1 MDRQKILNDFGFNF
15 KMERMRQK
23 LTQDDIVEK
32 TDFSKAYISNVENGR
47 HDLSMVNALIL
58 ARVLGKTIEELI
70 GQVCVYDGIAALL
83 LPARNDNCHRED
95 GHPQFLTPAIAGL

>member
-23 LTQDDIVEK
+23 LTQDDVAEK
-32 TDFSKAYISNVENGR
+32 TEFSKSYISNVENGR

-58 ARVLGKTIEELI
+58 AKVLGKTIEELI
-70 GQVCVYDGIAALL
+70 G
-83 LPARNDNCHRED
+83 
-95 GHPQFLTPAIAGL
+95 